1 MNSYHPT
8 AISRNKLS
16 MPMRTLVE
24 KNIIEKDS
32 CLLDFGAGKGD
43 DIKHLRELGYYCVRG
58 YEPNTPNPDMFIDK
72 EEEYIPK
79 YKFDV
84 VTLIYVVNVI
94 EGIEKR
100 KEIIRRAF
108 YLSKKH
114 FLIAVR
120 TEPIKGVPYK
130 DGVLT
135 KRKTFQKR
143 YNTKELLELIQSALG
158 DLCKHKVIQK
168 VIKPGL
174 VLITKETACP
184 ANNP

>member
-1 MNSYHPT
+1 
-8 AISRNKLS
+8 
-16 MPMRTLVE
+16 MPMRTLIE

-32 CLLDFGAGKGD
+32 WLLDYGAGRGD
-43 DIKHLRELGYYCVRG
+43 DIRHLRDLGYWCARG
-58 YEPNTPNPDMFIDK
+58 YEPNTSCPDFFIDK
-72 EEEYIPK
+72 EEEMFTPFFK
-79 YKFDV
+79 YDI

-94 EGIEKR
+94 EGMEKR
-100 KEIIRRAF
+100 KEVIRRAF
-108 YLSKKH
+108 YLSNKH
-114 FLIAVR
+114 ILIAVR
-120 TEPIKGVPYK
+120 TEAIKGVPFK

-174 VLITKETACP
+174 VLITKET
-184 ANNP
+184 

>member
-8 AISRNKLS
+8 AIARNKLS
-16 MPMRTLVE
+16 MPMRELVE
-24 KNIIEKDS
+24 RDIIGKYS
-32 CLLDFGAGKGD
+32 VVLDYGCGRGGD
-43 DIKHLRELGYYCVRG
+43 VKHLRRQLNFFNVYGYD
-58 YEPNTPNPDMFIDK
+58 PNMDISDTFYIVK
-72 EEEYIPK
+72 EEEQIPTF
-79 YKFDV
+79 KFDI

-100 KEIIRRAF
+100 KEVIRRAF

-114 FLIAVR
+114 ILIAVR
-120 TEPIKGVPYK
+120 TERIKGVPFK

-143 YNTKELLELIQSALG
+143 YNTEELLELIQSALG

-168 VIKPGL
+168 VIKPGMI
-174 VLITKETACP
+174 LITKET
-184 ANNP
+184 